1 MKAIT
6 IIILAFVFVISA
18 KANRV
23 DSLYAPYQLIARLN
37 GNAADM
43 AREYVLSTDTAYKDS
58 CMSILNGLLDSI
70 GVYSVSTIFYYDP
83 EADTNYFEEY
93 IYTDFVVYYSDTT
106 DSVMGRVNQL
116 STNYYVEFVHPNY
129 LLESFSWQPD
139 DPKWSSGTDGQ
150 EVYLNKIKLLEA
162 WEIQKGCTD
171 INVAVIDHGF
181 RDLDH
186 PDMANKF
193 TATQFDATDVSPN
206 GITAYGGSPINGED
220 YYHPDY
226 DVTGNHDF
234 HGLHCA
240 SVLAANP
247 NNNKGMVGVAWRNK
261 IIPVRAGFAYYKNL
275 AQTATEKHMEYDDFA
290 RALSWVVQMKDARVV
305 SMSVGF
311 IDFTNSSISHPS
323 NYPSCEYILD
333 KGVSE
338 GIVFVC
344 AAGNDAPYLAYPATS
359 QHTISTGAMHRD
371 FYTRTTFSSFGDSL
385 DIMAV
390 GHEVWVCHRNS
401 LDKYLKVEG
410 TSFSTPMVAGGAAL
424 ILSQNSDLNQHY
436 VRAVLTRTA
445 YRYNDDLVT
454 NEFTTK
460 DGYGL
465 MNLER
470 ALKAVP
476 QVQSVINLDNEN
488 IDSIKIVHAQS
499 GINAGD
505 NLSISNGAF
514 VEFKAGSYINLQ
526 PGFSA
531 SPGTDYYSGI
541 FAAFIGKVNAPCIG
555 GGARYA
561 SVIGDIN
568 DDEFIMIKSESR
580 LFPNPAT
587 INVNLTGLDY
597 NVSTVHAVVLVSTLG
612 VEMKYLMYRI
622 SNHYENTLSIDL
634 DGIPPGVYFLKTLA
648 GSQINMYKIIV
659 SSL

>member
-1 MKAIT
+1 MYGN
-6 IIILAFVFVISA
+6 FEW
-18 KANRV
+18 
-23 DSLYAPYQLIARLN
+23 LIGFYR
-37 GNAADM
+37 
-43 AREYVLSTDTAYKDS
+43 
-58 CMSILNGLLDSI
+58 C
-70 GVYSVSTIFYYDP
+70 IFCINCFFYDP

-129 LLESFSWQPD
+129 LLGSFSWQPD
-139 DPKWSSGTDGQ
+139 DPKWSSGSDGQ

-162 WEIQKGCTD
+162 WEIQKGCTN
-171 INVAVIDHGF
+171 IYVAVIDIGF

-193 TATQFDATDVSPN
+193 TTTQFDATDISPN
-206 GITAYGGSPINGED
+206 GITAYGGFPISGED

-226 DVTGNHDF
+226 DVTGNNAF
-234 HGLHCA
+234 HGLQCA
-240 SVLAANP
+240 SVIAANP

-261 IIPVRAGFAYYKNL
+261 VIPVRAGFEYNDNVFKR
-275 AQTATEKHMEYDDFA
+275 TEAMEYDDFA
-290 RALSWVVQMKDARVV
+290 RALSWVVQMKDASVV

-311 IDFTNSSISHPS
+311 LNLGNSSISHPS
-323 NYPSCEYILD
+323 NYPSAEYILD
-333 KGVSE
+333 KGTSE

-344 AAGNDAPYLAYPATS
+344 ASGNDALHLCYPATS
-359 QHTISTGAMHRD
+359 AYTISTGGTRRD
-371 FYTRTTFSSFGDSL
+371 FYERGGFSAFGDSL
-385 DIMAV
+385 DIM
-390 GHEVWVCHRNS
+390 GIGENVWLCHRNTI
-401 LDKYLKVEG
+401 DKYINSLNG
-410 TSFSTPMVAGGAAL
+410 SSNAAPMVAGAAAL

-436 VRAVLTRTA
+436 VKAILTRTA
-445 YRYNDDLVT
+445 YRYNNSLVT
-454 NEFTTK
+454 NEFTVE

-465 MNLER
+465 LNIER

-476 QVQSVINLDNEN
+476 QVQSIINLDNEN
-488 IDSIKIVHAQS
+488 IDSIKIVHALT

-514 VEFKAGSYINLQ
+514 VEFKAGSYISLQ

-531 SPGTDYYSGI
+531 SPGADYYSGI
-541 FAAFIGKVNAPCIG
+541 FAAYIGNVNAPCTG

-568 DDEFIMIKSESR
+568 DDEFVMIKSESR

-587 INVNLTGLDY
+587 INVNLTDLDY
-597 NVSTVHAVVLVSTLG
+597 NVLTVQAVVLVNTLG

-634 DGIPPGVYFLKTLA
+634 EGIPPGVYFLKTL
-648 GSQINMYKIIV
+648 SNSHINMYKIIV